1 MLEYFD
7 GYIYAGA
14 TPTFPVTEMD
24 ILEEIREMEEMPPF
38 PEELPL
44 YANELTQD
52 EPINET
58 SEPTP
63 NDRTVLYQGN
73 EFMFIEE

>member
-24 ILEEIREMEEMPPF
+24 ILAEIREMEEMPPF
-38 PEELPL
+38 TDPIQPYTEELPL
-44 YANELTQD
+44 YANEVKEE
-52 EPINET
+52 EPINEIT
-58 SEPTP
+58 DP
-63 NDRTVLYQGN
+63 
-73 EFMFIEE
+73 

>member
-14 TPTFPVTEMD
+14 TPTFALTEMD

-38 PEELPL
+38 AEELPL
-44 YANELTQD
+44 YANELAPD
-52 EPINET
+52 EPLNDD
-58 SEPTP
+58 SEP
-63 NDRTVLYQGN
+63 
-73 EFMFIEE
+73 

>member
-24 ILEEIREMEEMPPF
+24 ILEGIREMEEMPPPF
-38 PEELPL
+38 EE
-44 YANELTQD
+44 E
-52 EPINET
+52 
-58 SEPTP
+58 
-63 NDRTVLYQGN
+63 
-73 EFMFIEE
+73 

>member
-1 MLEYFD
+1 
-7 GYIYAGA
+7 
-14 TPTFPVTEMD
+14 MD

-38 PEELPL
+38 AEELPL
-44 YANELTQD
+44 YANELAPD
-52 EPINET
+52 EPLNDN
-58 SEPTP
+58 SEPVQ